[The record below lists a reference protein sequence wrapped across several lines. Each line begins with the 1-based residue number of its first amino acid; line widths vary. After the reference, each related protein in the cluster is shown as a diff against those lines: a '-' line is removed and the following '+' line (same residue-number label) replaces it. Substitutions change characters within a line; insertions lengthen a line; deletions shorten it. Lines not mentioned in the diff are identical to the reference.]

1 MKMQCP
7 RCGVKGSIDDSYAGR
22 KIRCPKCKE
31 MFQAD
36 AEVALDLEGM
46 AGQVEDVPVENI
58 EQGLDPQEGTSQE
71 ETRADV
77 TAVEEV
83 QAAADSS
90 SEDSVEDELLQAQD
104 DEVDTVQ
111 QEVAPEEVASAAQD
125 GSLIMKVKCV
135 TCGKYRDTDELF
147 MEIDGLPYCARC
159 GSQEE
164 DELSTSALAAA
175 VVAGGAAASAA
186 MSDPESS
193 LEQEDKQTETQS
205 AGFAIGGVI
214 RKAWD
219 LTSGIKGAIWGG
231 LLITCG
237 LILALTFG
245 LGVLTAITGQFEA
258 GAVELVSEL
267 VLSVLST
274 ILTGGLMF
282 MGVKK
287 ALGRKVIWKDVFSG
301 FKVSGKIVIATFL
314 QMFLITIGFLLLVL
328 PGIYL
333 MVGYFLTIPL
343 IIEQKMSP
351 WQAMEASRKAIHNVW
366 WKICGL
372 YFVVGLIIVVS
383 AIPAGIGLIW
393 TLPMSVVLVGVV
405 YTYLFPAEKKAD

>member
-1 MKMQCP
+1 
-7 RCGVKGSIDDSYAGR
+7 
-22 KIRCPKCKE
+22 

-36 AEVALDLEGM
+36 AEDALDVEGVT
-46 AGQVEDVPVENI
+46 GQVDDAPVENVG
-58 EQGLDPQEGTSQE
+58 QDLDPQEGTLAEQIQVD
-71 ETRADV
+71 ETA
-77 TAVEEV
+77 AEEV
-83 QAAADSS
+83 QDSAHS
-90 SEDSVEDELLQAQD
+90 DSENFAECEPLHVPESLG
-104 DEVDTVQ
+104 DEVEAVK
-111 QEVAPEEVASAAQD
+111 QEVAPEEVTGAAQD
-125 GSLIMKVKCV
+125 GSLLMAVKCV

-147 MEIDGLPYCARC
+147 IEIDGLPYCARC

-175 VVAGGAAASAA
+175 AVAGGAAASVA
-186 MSDPESS
+186 MSDPEAP
-193 LEQEDKQTETQS
+193 LKKEQPETQQPS
-205 AGFAIGGVI
+205 FSIGGAI
-214 RKAWD
+214 REAWD

-231 LLITCG
+231 LLITYG
-237 LILALTFG
+237 LLFALAFG
-245 LGVLTAITGQFEA
+245 FEILTAVSGQFEG
-258 GAVELVSEL
+258 GAVGLVFELVISA
-267 VLSVLST
+267 LST

-287 ALGRKVIWKDVFSG
+287 ALGRRVVWKDVFSG
-301 FKVSGKIVIATFL
+301 FNVSGKIIIAAFL
-314 QMFLITIGFLLLVL
+314 QMLLIVIGCLLLVL

-372 YFVVGLIIVVS
+372 YFVVGLIIGVS
-383 AIPAGIGLIW
+383 AIPFGIGLIW

-405 YTYLFPAEKKAD
+405 YRYLFPAKKKAD